1 MPTSATSHP
10 EFLVSTTQ
18 LGAAA
23 ALSGVR
29 IESGSPLPAL
39 PAPAQPPTHLTGSP
53 LLDKTGRKLTP
64 HFEAAL
70 QALADPERVLKG
82 QVGVIGKER
91 LQTFSL
97 AEGRSAPRAIVS
109 LAPHPP
115 EGFRIRALGTVEEAA
130 LELAGALQFTESP
143 ERPRNA
149 GDVTLTLAAYT
160 TLLASVDGWHSLNLR
175 TQLSR
180 SAPIKPVLNA
190 CYLEKF
196 VVDGMVY
203 SDNRWAVAASQSVF
217 EAELEKVSVHLD
229 AGLAALYRLG
239 LVRPVQRGYVF
250 TPEGEAVAGIL
261 VHAERVSHLSL
272 ELATT
277 VARATLFH
285 GPQGGCWFKWE
296 KFQNADETT
305 LRMAPLMTSGLI
317 SYTQELFALKAADSP
332 RPGAADPQSQRADFP
347 QTCPRCHANAPPR
360 SRFCSECGATLAS
373 LPPPPSPVQ
382 CPNPSCGQPVAPGK
396 KFCTA
401 CGTKILLASASQ

>member
-23 ALSGVR
+23 ALSGIR

-39 PAPAQPPTHLTGSP
+39 PASVQPPLDLAGSP

-82 QVGVIGKER
+82 QLGVIGKER
-91 LQTFSL
+91 LQTISL
-97 AEGRSAPRAIVS
+97 AEGKSAPRAIVS

-115 EGFRIRALGTVEEAA
+115 EGFRIRVLGTVEEAA

-143 ERPRNA
+143 ERPKTA

-190 CYLEKF
+190 GYLEKF

-203 SDNRWAVAASQSVF
+203 ADNRWAVAASQSVY

-229 AGLAALYRLG
+229 AGLTVLHGLG

-250 TPEGEAVAGIL
+250 TPEGEAVAEVL
-261 VHAERVSHLSL
+261 AQAERVSHLSL

-277 VARATLFH
+277 VARSTLFH
-285 GPQGGCWFKWE
+285 GPRGGFWFKWE
-296 KFQNADETT
+296 KFQTATETT

-317 SYTQELFALKAADSP
+317 AYTQELFALKTAAP
-332 RPGAADPQSQRADFP
+332 PKPGAADPERKDSP
-347 QTCPRCHANAPPR
+347 QACPRCHAKAPPR
-360 SRFCSECGATLAS
+360 SRFCPECGAVLAS
-373 LPPPPSPVQ
+373 PPPSPAPTP
-382 CPNPSCGQPVAPGK
+382 CPNPSCGQPIAPGK

-401 CGTKILLASASQ
+401 CGTKVLSANASQ